1 MKNFWNFFFKGSY
14 HWAEASTGLD
24 DKKWPARV
32 ICCFFLPGYCPSS
45 EQVELLA
52 LQGQEKHF
60 LAPVTG
66 ANRVEHVELAVS
78 WWENKCYRWRN
89 RLLNHRITF
98 NTPKLVWY
106 GQRHVYCN
114 FVLSQSI
121 PVPTSCKIV
130 PQHLGFA
137 IEDCLA
143 SDIYEDMAPSLLPRE
158 IGDTI

>member
-1 MKNFWNFFFKGSY
+1 MIRSGRQELFAVFFS
-14 HWAEASTGLD
+14 
-24 DKKWPARV
+24 
-32 ICCFFLPGYCPSS
+32 PGYCPSS

-78 WWENKCYRWRN
+78 WWENKCYRWRY
-89 RLLNHRITF
+89 RLLDHRITF

-121 PVPTSCKIV
+121 RNTS
-130 PQHLGFA
+130 QHPARLCRNTWDSPSRIAWLRTFTRTWHRRCCQGKSETLFR
-137 IEDCLA
+137 LA
-143 SDIYEDMAPSLLPRE
+143 SGKMDAMNVSQTNSIK
-158 IGDTI
+158 